1 MVKLRL
7 RRKGRIH
14 NPVYDIVAVDVR
26 VKRDGGYIERVGFY
40 DPNNKPS
47 VIRFEADRAIYWLNN
62 GAQPTNRV
70 QHLLSYEGV
79 LLRRALQFKGKTEEE
94 IEAEVEKHKQ
104 VAKARYDRR
113 AALRKKRKEDKI
125 KAEEEAKNAPAPAE
139 EAPVDEAPAAEEAA
153 ATEE

>member
-40 DPNNKPS
+40 DPNVKPS
-47 VIRFEADRAIYWLNN
+47 NVKFEADRAIHWLNC
-62 GAQPTNRV
+62 GAQPTSRV
-70 QHLLSYEGV
+70 QHLLSYEGI

-94 IEAEVEKHKQ
+94 INAEVDKHKQ

-113 AALRKKRKEDKI
+113 ATLRKKRKEDKI
-125 KAEEEAKNAPAPAE
+125 KAEQAAANAPKEEASAE
-139 EAPVDEAPAAEEAA
+139 
-153 ATEE
+153 

>member
-40 DPNNKPS
+40 DPNVKPS
-47 VIRFEADRAIYWLNN
+47 NVKFEADRAIYWLNC
-62 GAQPTNRV
+62 GAQPTSRV
-70 QHLLSYEGV
+70 QHLLSYEGI

-94 IEAEVEKHKQ
+94 INAEVDKHKQ

-113 AALRKKRKEDKI
+113 ATLRKKRKEDKV
-125 KAEEEAKNAPAPAE
+125 KAEQAAANAPKEEASAE
-139 EAPVDEAPAAEEAA
+139 
-153 ATEE
+153 